1 MLNKL
6 AGPIAVLM
14 VACATSMAA
23 EVDLKDV
30 KCAVSSKAANAAI
43 SADYKGAKVYF
54 HNKECQAKFKEDSK
68 KFAIKANHQLVL
80 TKQFEQKVCP
90 FSGRDV
96 DAEIST
102 KVAGA
107 TVGFCCGGCKN
118 KVESTKGDEAKMKLI
133 FGTKTFAKA
142 FKKIEEKAAE

>member
-43 SADYKGAKVYF
+43 SADYKGCLLYT
-54 HNKECQAKFKEDSK
+54 S
-68 KFAIKANHQLVL
+68 
-80 TKQFEQKVCP
+80 P
-90 FSGRDV
+90 SPRDGLLSRMPSS
-96 DAEIST
+96 A
-102 KVAGA
+102 
-107 TVGFCCGGCKN
+107 
-118 KVESTKGDEAKMKLI
+118 
-133 FGTKTFAKA
+133 
-142 FKKIEEKAAE
+142 